1 MKLLQFYNN
10 SEVRLGVK
18 TDSGIIDIAA
28 ANPSGGVPTTLSDAI
43 RNEGALQKL
52 TAFVDSLPESGA
64 WIMDESTLNYAPCVA
79 NPEKI
84 ICIGLNYKKHAAE
97 TGNAIPKAP
106 MIFAKYPN
114 ALNGANGKIAI
125 PPNMGKTD
133 YEAELGV
140 VIGREARNVSLE
152 DALNY
157 VFGYCSANDVSGR
170 DWQKRTSQF
179 LLGKTAD
186 NFLPIGPYLVT
197 ADEVSDPQNLT
208 IKTWVNGELRQNSNT
223 SDMVFSVAESI
234 SYMSEHFTLK
244 PGDVISTGTPEGVI
258 QGMEGQPWLKAGD
271 EVIVEIE
278 GLGQCVTLF
287 E

>member
-1 MKLLQFYNN
+1 
-10 SEVRLGVK
+10 
-18 TDSGIIDIAA
+18 
-28 ANPSGGVPTTLSDAI
+28 
-43 RNEGALQKL
+43 
-52 TAFVDSLPESGA
+52 
-64 WIMDESTLNYAPCVA
+64 
-79 NPEKI
+79 
-84 ICIGLNYKKHAAE
+84 
-97 TGNAIPKAP
+97 
-106 MIFAKYPN
+106 
-114 ALNGANGKIAI
+114 
-125 PPNMGKTD
+125 
-133 YEAELGV
+133 
-140 VIGREARNVSLE
+140 
-152 DALNY
+152 
-157 VFGYCSANDVSGR
+157 
-170 DWQKRTSQF
+170 
-179 LLGKTAD
+179 LGKTAD